1 MTQDSIEPKSD
12 AESTVSVDII
22 SDVMCPWCYIGK
34 RRFEKALKLRP
45 DIKVDVR
52 WRPYQLD
59 ETIPKEGVDRQEY
72 LSRKFGG
79 TDRAKQIYQAV
90 SDAGD
95 QEEIPFEFD
104 KIERSPNTV
113 DAHRLIRWAV
123 TPGLQ
128 DEMVERLF
136 SLYFIEGGDLT
147 NQDVLVKAAED
158 VGLDTALISELIETD
173 ADADLVTKEVGLA
186 REMGV
191 SGVPCFIVANKYAVM
206 GAEQPEVIV
215 RALEMAL
222 AEQSGE
228 TADTPAEA

>member
-1 MTQDSIEPKSD
+1 MAPDQIQPI
-12 AESTVSVDII
+12 SVDII

-34 RRFEKALKLRP
+34 RRFEKALRLRP
-45 DIKVDVR
+45 DIAVDVR

-59 ETIPKEGVDRQEY
+59 ETIPGEGVDRQEY
-72 LSRKFGG
+72 LNAKFGNPE
-79 TDRAKQIYQAV
+79 RARQIYQAV

-95 QEEIPFEFD
+95 QEEIPFAFD
-104 KIERSPNTV
+104 RIERSPNTV

-123 TPGLQ
+123 SPGLQ

-147 NQDVLVKAAED
+147 DRDVLVKAAED
-158 VGLDTALISELIETD
+158 VGMDTSLISELIETD
-173 ADADLVTKEVGLA
+173 ADAELVTKEVHLA

-222 AEQSGE
+222 ADQENAE
-228 TADTPAEA
+228 PAEAEGTN